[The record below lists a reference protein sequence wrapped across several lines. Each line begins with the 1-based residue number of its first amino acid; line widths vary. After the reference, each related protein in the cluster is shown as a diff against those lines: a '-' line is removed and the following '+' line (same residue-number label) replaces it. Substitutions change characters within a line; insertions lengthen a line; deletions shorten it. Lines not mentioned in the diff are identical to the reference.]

1 MKYASP
7 ITHARMVK
15 VDATTPVGQEESER
29 IDRKSMD
36 FSRLRCRIKILISG
50 KPVPK
55 VAPVVREM
63 MRGHFFFFFLT
74 GIKNIKIIEV
84 SQI

>member
-1 MKYASP
+1 
-7 ITHARMVK
+7 MVK

-36 FSRLRCRIKILISG
+36 FSRLRCRSKILISR

-63 MRGHFFFFFLT
+63 MRGHFFFFLT